1 LVLDCSHKVT
11 TKRGSSSDDEGE
23 DDTSNEISKVRV
35 KLSQG
40 GNVEM
45 LSASKVFLATNI
57 TERNKTKYNKKAPQ
71 ITEAD
76 KKRTAKNLEKA
87 EKVVARVK
95 AKTQATKEAL
105 RRQAAKPVKEAP
117 PPKAKDTG
125 KTVTLY
131 PVIYNEF
138 LALEGFEDEA
148 DSKLLKR
155 FGFTR
160 FAEYAYLPIKTAQ
173 AFNADLD
180 YIEDRFTISPKTV
193 AYLDMLA
200 DSFQSGKGRKF
211 DVQLA
216 PVAEFPQF
224 YRMRHTV
231 TVIKNKRKPELKLY
245 PVLLNGNLM
254 LVVDLTTNP
263 AGQLPDQVAVST
275 SQRHS
280 RHATGKANQKP
291 DAGINVTPSNTNT
304 SKPAASNR
312 RQAAFST
319 PSLARRMVQRPD
331 AVRRPAHR
339 HLANHLLRDGVDEGQ
354 LASPARSHQD
364 GLASQRECFLR
375 GVAHA

>member
-1 LVLDCSHKVT
+1 
-11 TKRGSSSDDEGE
+11 
-23 DDTSNEISKVRV
+23 
-35 KLSQG
+35 
-40 GNVEM
+40 M
-45 LSASKVFLATNI
+45 
-57 TERNKTKYNKKAPQ
+57 
-71 ITEAD
+71 
-76 KKRTAKNLEKA
+76 EKA

-95 AKTQATKEAL
+95 SKTQATKEAL
-105 RRQAAKPVKEAP
+105 RKQVAKPVKEAP

-138 LALEGFEDEA
+138 LALEGFEDDA

-173 AFNADLD
+173 SFNAALD

-224 YRMRHTV
+224 YRMRHML

-263 AGQLPDQVAVST
+263 VFRKQLGKTIPGMTGTNKFQEAEGMDIHFFRNKADLIAKVKELRAAGFT
-275 SQRHS
+275 
-280 RHATGKANQKP
+280 
-291 DAGINVTPSNTNT
+291 ITNLNEIKEET
-304 SKPAASNR
+304 AKL
-312 RQAAFST
+312 
-319 PSLARRMVQRPD
+319 SLKT
-331 AVRRPAHR
+331 
-339 HLANHLLRDGVDEGQ
+339 LT
-354 LASPARSHQD
+354 
-364 GLASQRECFLR
+364 R
-375 GVAHA
+375 GA